1 MKKRKKGAKGPRVQE
16 QSGQAKN
23 YASGDYDGV
32 KAFSP
37 QISSRRSELKPFIE
51 NRNCFSP
58 VLMGGRDTVL
68 SPRQKYCIDLTR
80 GKMTQS
86 QIFYK
91 QKAKVQQAL
100 LIRKDMMPKALFK
113 SPTAVDLKANQS
125 MWDQLV
131 MEEKFNN
138 GPILQQ
144 DVNQMAATDRDMR
157 EYSLNSAE
165 NAYAFMSPRKEF
177 VQRQ

>member
-1 MKKRKKGAKGPRVQE
+1 
-16 QSGQAKN
+16 
-23 YASGDYDGV
+23 
-32 KAFSP
+32 
-37 QISSRRSELKPFIE
+37 
-51 NRNCFSP
+51 
-58 VLMGGRDTVL
+58 
-68 SPRQKYCIDLTR
+68 
-80 GKMTQS
+80 
-86 QIFYK
+86 
-91 QKAKVQQAL
+91 
-100 LIRKDMMPKALFK
+100 MPKALFK

-144 DVNQMAATDRDMR
+144 DMNQMAATDRDMR

-177 VQRQ
+177 VQRL